1 MIIVMKPHAA
11 ESSIKAITD
20 YIQES
25 GLYAHLSRGTEVTI
39 IGVVGDKNRLS
50 TENLIS
56 FKDVDRIQNGS
67 ADGGNGGNGG
77 SSDGGEEENPLG

>member
-25 GLYAHLSRGTEVTI
+25 GLYAI
-39 IGVVGDKNRLS
+39 CQGVQKS
-50 TENLIS
+50 PS
-56 FKDVDRIQNGS
+56 S
-67 ADGGNGGNGG
+67 AW
-77 SSDGGEEENPLG
+77 SATKTVFPRKI